1 MNWQAISFDWNQ
13 IRAFLATAEE
23 GSLSAAARALNSTQP
38 TLGRQVT
45 ALEEALGVTLFE
57 RAGRSL
63 TITSAGRD
71 LLEHVKAMGDAA
83 SRISIVASGQSQ
95 AVAGRVSITASE
107 LLAAGFL
114 PPVIRKLRQDAP
126 GIEIEIVASDR
137 LEDLTRR
144 DADIAIRHVRP
155 EQPELIAR
163 QLPDLAAGF
172 FASSEYI
179 RRYGRPRISGDLS
192 GHHFLGPRDTGMM
205 LSVLAGYGLV
215 IAQEQFTL
223 RTDSG
228 VVMWEMMRAGI
239 GIAVLPVGLWPHT
252 QGVEQVFGDMP
263 EITFPVWLAT
273 HRELHTSR
281 RIRIVFDALAAALKA
296 PYGHSAP
303 R

>member
-23 GSLSAAARALNSTQP
+23 GSLSAAARALKTTQP
-38 TLGRQVT
+38 TVGRQVS
-45 ALEEALGVTLFE
+45 ALEDALGVTLFE
-57 RAGRSL
+57 RAGRSFQ
-63 TITSAGRD
+63 ITSAGRD
-71 LLEHVKAMGDAA
+71 LLEHVRAMGDAA

-95 AVAGRVSITASE
+95 EVAGRVSVTASE

-114 PPVIRKLRQDAP
+114 PPVMQRLRADAP

-155 EQPELIAR
+155 DQPDLIAR
-163 QLPDLAAGF
+163 QLPDLT
-172 FASSEYI
+172 ASFYASTDYI
-179 RRYGRPRISGDLS
+179 TKHGHPRSGDDLL
-192 GHHFLGPRDTGMM
+192 GHHFIGPRDTTMM
-205 LSVLAGYGLV
+205 LTILEGYGLT
-215 IAQEQFTL
+215 IAQNQFSL

-228 VVMWEMMRAGI
+228 VVMWEMMRAGL
-239 GIAVLPVGLWPHT
+239 GIAVLPDALWPHT
-252 QGVEQVFGDMP
+252 EGVRRVLDDVAD
-263 EITFPVWLAT
+263 ITFPVWLAT

-281 RIRIVFDALAAALKA
+281 RIRLVFDALAEALKSHKGQ
-296 PYGHSAP
+296 PV